1 VKVLKK
7 LEKLLEK
14 QLNQKECNMFNLFSL
29 KGGLNNVQG
38 FYCDG
43 VNVGMKTNPA
53 NLGTSNIDGDVA
65 FIRSEVPC
73 DITAR
78 FTSNKFQAA
87 PIKHYQ
93 NYTKNFKTD
102 FILMNAKNANAM
114 TGVQG
119 VKDID
124 AIFEELKKH
133 QEIQNPIMSSTGVIG
148 YRLNQEKITSA
159 FSKFNYSAKESD
171 KTARAIM
178 TTDSFKKELAFKIE
192 LDDGSKFTIAAI
204 CKGAGM
210 INPAMATMLCFIT
223 TDANIPKADMEELL
237 SEATEG
243 SFNRISVDGD
253 TSTNDTI
260 MLLANKMSGAYNK
273 EAFKEALNKITFELA
288 MLILKDGEGANK
300 LVAFEVKGAK
310 NDEEARKASIALSN
324 SLLVKTALF
333 GEDPNWGR
341 IASTIGASGINCDDR
356 TLTIYY
362 DNLLIYSNEQRE
374 LDSERESK
382 AYKIMKKSSF
392 KVSCD
397 IGLGTGS
404 YTSYGC
410 DLSYDYVKIN
420 AEYRT

>member
-1 VKVLKK
+1 
-7 LEKLLEK
+7 
-14 QLNQKECNMFNLFSL
+14 MFNLFSL
-29 KGGLNNVQG
+29 KGGLDNVQG
-38 FYCDG
+38 FFSDG
-43 VNVGMKTNPA
+43 VNVGMKKAP
-53 NLGTSNIDGDVA
+53 DGDVA
-65 FIRSEVPC
+65 FIRSDTPC
-73 DITAR
+73 DIVTR

-93 NYTKNFKTD
+93 TYPKDFKTN

-114 TGVQG
+114 TGEQG
-119 VKDID
+119 VKDIHS
-124 AIFEELKKH
+124 IFDELKKYH
-133 QEIQNPIMSSTGVIG
+133 NIQNPIMSSTGVIG

-159 FSKFNYSAKESD
+159 FSKFDYNAKNSD
-171 KTARAIM
+171 KTARSIM
-178 TTDSFKKELAFKIE
+178 TTDSFKKELCFKIE
-192 LDDGSKFTIAAI
+192 MDDGTSFTMAGI

-223 TDANIPKADMEELL
+223 TDADIPKSDMEELL

-260 MLLANKMSGAYNK
+260 MLLSNSVSGAYNK
-273 EAFKEALNKITFELA
+273 EAFREALNKITFELA
-288 MLILKDGEGANK
+288 MMILKDGEGSNK

-310 NDEEARKASIALSN
+310 SEEEAKKASMALSN

-341 IASTIGASGINCDDR
+341 IASTIGASGVTCDDN
-356 TLTIYY
+356 TLTIHY
-362 DNLLIYSNEQRE
+362 DNLLIYSSQQRE
-374 LDSERESK
+374 LDKEREDK
-382 AYKIMKKSSF
+382 AYKIMKNASF
-392 KVSCD
+392 RVTCD
-397 IGLGTGS
+397 LGLGEGS

-410 DLSYDYVKIN
+410 DLSYEYVKIN